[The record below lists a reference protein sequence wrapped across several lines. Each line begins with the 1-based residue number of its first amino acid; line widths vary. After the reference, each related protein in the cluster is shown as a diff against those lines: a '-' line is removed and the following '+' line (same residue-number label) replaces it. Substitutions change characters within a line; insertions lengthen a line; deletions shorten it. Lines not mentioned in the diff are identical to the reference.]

1 MTASFLTEFAECL
14 VHRIKNQSSSFR
26 SLKQQSRSLLLIQG
40 LLPTSRCDCT
50 STFYW
55 GPAVYKWIEIS
66 KIFFFLYCLSFFSSK
81 KAYKLKSNWVV
92 IANFSWKG
100 FGRNSV
106 TILKGKKKDY
116 FFLNTWMVE
125 PSFRR
130 ISGWCRRYCHYP
142 NHIHPRPNHHEAR
155 QNLTHFG
162 ASSGADED
170 SSSTQHRLEGP
181 ETPQIPV
188 LTKQ

>member
-40 LLPTSRCDCT
+40 LLPTSRCDGT

-66 KIFFFLYCLSFFSSK
+66 KSFFFLYCLSFFPSK
-81 KAYKLKSNWVV
+81 KAYKLKSSWVA
-92 IANFSWKG
+92 ISNFSWKG

-106 TILKGKKKDY
+106 IILEGKKGY
-116 FFLNTWMVE
+116 CYLNMWMVE

-142 NHIHPRPNHHEAR
+142 NHMHPRPKHHEAR
-155 QNLTHFG
+155 QNLWGFFWSWRGFFQYTAQTG
-162 ASSGADED
+162 SARD
-170 SSSTQHRLEGP
+170 STDTCSHKAIALN
-181 ETPQIPV
+181 
-188 LTKQ
+188 